1 MQDGFDDSED
11 DQLYERPGDREPLPE
26 ECSLPFDE
34 QIKNLKA
41 AYSDP
46 AFEKHPLLP
55 PYSSEEISAMEAKY
69 SISFPPLLRYYIEN
83 ISRETSFTFYR
94 SLVQPRD
101 FDLWYR
107 VNEMTLDEHYEA
119 KGKQRALEPPTW
131 YCHVAQHGCGYDETI
146 WFSGRLRGF
155 VQFAEDMYYP
165 HIRTLYERM
174 IESDPSDGSI
184 EKEDDDDVIFP
195 TLEETPPYVS

>member
-1 MQDGFDDSED
+1 
-11 DQLYERPGDREPLPE
+11 
-26 ECSLPFDE
+26 
-34 QIKNLKA
+34 
-41 AYSDP
+41 
-46 AFEKHPLLP
+46 
-55 PYSSEEISAMEAKY
+55 MEAKY

-101 FDLWYR
+101 YDLWYR

-131 YCHVAQHGCGYDETI
+131 SCHVAQHGCGYDETI

-155 VQFAEDMYYP
+155 VQFAQDMCYP
-165 HIRTLYERM
+165 YIRTLYERM

-184 EKEDDDDVIFP
+184 ESDDDVIFP
-195 TLEETPPYVS
+195 TLEETLLMCRDVEFSETFRDGQFGPELNEIKDIELPDELKVCRRGTVEAIKIILGHARIRRMVEDRIAS